1 MKISRV
7 LAAMVVGFAIA
18 VAGTLP
24 AQAAV
29 KATVNGVPIS
39 DVQVAQRLKLFQ
51 LEGRSGS
58 KAALDELI
66 DEVIMLQEAKRLG
79 IEITDGQVDQAF
91 QNVARNIKVS
101 VENLKRILTQNG
113 VNEGTLRDR
122 LRAAL
127 AWNEVSTIVIMPR
140 IQISDVDLEQQAAAK
155 LDASMSYDY
164 ILKEVLFVLPGGKG
178 AANQR
183 TAQANQYRKSFQGCD
198 NAVQLSLS
206 YTDAAVID
214 VGRRHA
220 TQMPEAIA
228 KELAGL
234 NVGGI
239 TKPRV
244 VENGVS
250 MLAVCAKS
258 VAEDTTFIKGN
269 LRAEAGNAQM
279 KDATQAYL
287 KELRGKARIVYE

>member
-1 MKISRV
+1 MSRILGALVLGAVLV
-7 LAAMVVGFAIA
+7 LASV
-18 VAGTLP
+18 LP
-24 AQAAV
+24 AAAAV
-29 KATVNGVPIS
+29 VVTVNGVPIS

-58 KAALDELI
+58 KAAQDELI
-66 DEVIMLQEAKRLG
+66 DEVLMVQEAQRLN
-79 IEITDGQVDQAF
+79 IDVSEAQIDEAL

-101 VENLKRILTQNG
+101 IDNLRKILTQNG

-122 LRAAL
+122 LKAAL
-127 AWNEVSTIVIMPR
+127 AWNQVTTMAIMPR
-140 IQISDVDLEQQAAAK
+140 IQVSDVDLEQQAIAK

-164 ILKEVLFVLPGGKG
+164 ILKEVIFVMPQGNGSASG
-178 AANQR
+178 R
-183 TAQANQYRKSFQGCD
+183 TSEANQYRKNFQGCES
-198 NAVQLSLS
+198 AVQLSMS

-220 TQMPEAIA
+220 TQMPEPIA

-244 VENGVS
+244 VETGVS

-258 VAEDTTFIKGN
+258 VAEDTTFIKSN
-269 LRAEAGNAQM
+269 LRAEAGNAQL
-279 KDATQAYL
+279 KGEVEKYL
-287 KELRGKARIVYE
+287 KELRDKAKIIYE